1 MSSKEETQI
10 IDNLKDAGFSEI
22 EIEEFIEFYKNSD
35 LEKQCKCL
43 EEKRKRLLN
52 KVHEKE
58 KNITCLDY
66 LKYTIENKKKE
77 AKHE

>member
-1 MSSKEETQI
+1 MSEMEKERI
-10 IDNLKDAGFSEI
+10 IENLKDAGFSET
-22 EIEEFIEFYKNSD
+22 EIKEFIEFYKNSD
-35 LEKQCKCL
+35 LEKQRKCL

-77 AKHE
+77 VKDE